1 MLTTSLAVA
10 QRLIPGRVRVGADR
24 LRTMW
29 AIGLFERPGE
39 LLSQWRHRATF
50 ARLQKAFFYHRYATA
65 VLLGHEIG
73 LFEALSAG
81 PLTSEEAAEKTG
93 VHFRAALAL
102 LRILESEGFV
112 SHARQRYTLNEAGKM
127 FLSRS
132 SATSLS
138 PMLDLMAAQAAA
150 FAELPAGLASG
161 TVPTALDIFDD
172 KGRYKAYLS
181 AVNNF
186 LDMAGRDL
194 LHRIQL
200 PPIERFIVGSMGVSF
215 SAVLMKLQRQ
225 ARVTYG
231 CLDHLVTEIPSLREH
246 YEVPAHRV
254 DGMHSHGGDPSAD
267 RWGEEDFDLVFLT
280 KKMILEPE
288 SQIGEKFARKAFDVL
303 RPGGVAIFWETLHP
317 DDKPTPL
324 PRAMEAVLDLGASP
338 NGPVNTEGSMRTLL
352 EGIGYHKIQ
361 YVHCLDGTTSFAVAF
376 KP

>member
-1 MLTTSLAVA
+1 MLTTSLAAA
-10 QRLIPGRVRVGADR
+10 QRLIPDRFRVGADK

-29 AIGLFERPGE
+29 AIGLFERPVE
-39 LLSQWRHRATF
+39 LLSQWRHRVTF

-73 LFEALSAG
+73 LFEALSESR
-81 PLTSEEAAEKTG
+81 LTADEAAQKTG
-93 VHFRAALAL
+93 IHPRAALAL

-112 SHARQRYTLNEAGKM
+112 SQTHRRYAFNEAGM
-127 FLSRS
+127 TFLSRS
-132 SATSLS
+132 SPTSLS
-138 PMLDLMAAQAAA
+138 PMLDLMAAQASA
-150 FAELPAGLASG
+150 FSELPGGLASG
-161 TVPTALDIFDD
+161 TVPSALDIFDD
-172 KGRYKAYLS
+172 KGRYQAYLS

-215 SAVLMKLQRQ
+215 SAVVMKQQRQ

-231 CLDHLVTEIPSLREH
+231 CLDHLVTEIPRLREQ

-267 RWGEEDFDLVFLT
+267 RWGEENFDLVFLT
-280 KKMILEPE
+280 KKMILEPDNH
-288 SQIGEKFARKAFDVL
+288 IGEKFARKAFEVL
-303 RPGGVAIFWETLHP
+303 RPGGVAIFWETIHP
-317 DDKPTPL
+317 DGRPTPL

-338 NGPVNTEGSMRTLL
+338 NGPVNTEGGMKALL
-352 EGIGYHKIQ
+352 KGIGFSKVE
-361 YVHCLDGTTSFAVAF
+361 YVHCLSGTTSFAVAS
-376 KP
+376 KA